1 MNAFTHG
8 GDARRYL
15 PPILMPHEI
24 AKDVVAVVSATVTY
38 CTLFNTTIVFDWT
51 LGKRTLKFW
60 TNGKLRDSGLMM
72 YNRQTEDWWQQFA
85 GEATIGELTSR
96 KLRILPRRSESTT
109 TFGMRYPDIRIS
121 LRPVYNPDLYV
132 VPYVRYDL
140 ASQT

>member
-8 GDARRYL
+8 GDAHQYM

-24 AKDVVAVVSATVTY
+24 ANDVVTVISATVTY

-51 LGKRTLKFW
+51 PGKRTLEFGK
-60 TNGKLRDSGLMM
+60 NGKLRDSGLMM
-72 YNRQTEDWWQQFA
+72 YDCQTEDWWQKFT
-85 GEATIGELTSR
+85 GEATIDELTSR

-121 LRPVYNPDLYV
+121 LRPVYNPIY
-132 VPYVRYDL
+132 
-140 ASQT
+140 T